1 VLHGIPDV
9 DKAHLL
15 HAHLCLIPAYVSCV
29 PPAHARLPRDLLAL
43 DHHRRVS
50 LEPLL
55 FTGHP
60 INPNHYSATPPH
72 HGPRHLMFYHDINLG
87 APTRCYVL
95 PIGVGYSCAQAVVFP
110 HRNLYCAMVGL
121 GVLGHSYSEW
131 GGGHRRRTNGG
142 GDKMLR
148 GGGATAAVPGGG
160 LAPTVMMMPHNRG
173 YDLGVG
179 GFLAFDH
186 RGGGG

>member
-15 HAHLCLIPAYVSCV
+15 HTHLCLIPACVSCV

-60 INPNHYSATPPH
+60 INPNHNSATPPH
-72 HGPRHLMFYHDINLG
+72 HGPRHLMFCHDISLG

-95 PIGVGYSCAQAVVFP
+95 PIGVRYSCAQAVVFP
-110 HRNLYCAMVGL
+110 IGISTAQWWDWGCWGTHIQSGVGPPEEN
-121 GVLGHSYSEW
+121 GRW
-131 GGGHRRRTNGG
+131 WRQDAARRRGH
-142 GDKMLR
+142 
-148 GGGATAAVPGGG
+148 
-160 LAPTVMMMPHNRG
+160 APLCQVVN
-173 YDLGVG
+173 
-179 GFLAFDH
+179 
-186 RGGGG
+186 